1 MRSGAPVKSPSCA
14 PAIRG
19 AATRPES
26 GVQVE
31 KATITASAARDVRHM
46 GQGLEWGDAPTCT
59 GPAQASTSLVQPA
72 PAGELFDQIADHGL
86 GVTEQHPG
94 VVLHV
99 QLVVDAGKARVLAA
113 LDRQDGLGFV
123 GVDDRHAVDRTA
135 LGIAGGRV
143 HDRFMARHM
152 MIERIRP
159 LEPSSA
165 PAVTRSLLLSTKPI
179 ATAESPA

>member
-59 GPAQASTSLVQPA
+59 GPAQASTQLVQPA

-86 GVTEQHPG
+86 GVTNSIQVLSCTYSSLSMPAKPG
-94 VVLHV
+94 FL
-99 QLVVDAGKARVLAA
+99 LRLIARTVLA
-113 LDRQDGLGFV
+113 
-123 GVDDRHAVDRTA
+123 
-135 LGIAGGRV
+135 
-143 HDRFMARHM
+143 
-152 MIERIRP
+152 
-159 LEPSSA
+159 
-165 PAVTRSLLLSTKPI
+165 
-179 ATAESPA
+179 